1 VPARS
6 DAGYAEAIRKLHG
19 AILGITSLI
28 EAFPY
33 AVEGTFFNCPTMSLR
48 CTKVDSLCRMDA
60 TPDRGASEPYNRP
73 AADRNDNPEL
83 RSPVQKDTPGYLA
96 L

>member
-1 VPARS
+1 MPARS

-33 AVEGTFFNCPTMSLR
+33 AVEGTFLNRPNMLLR
-48 CTKVDSLCRMDA
+48 RTKVHSLCRMDA
-60 TPDRGASEPYNRP
+60 TLDRGASEPYNRP
-73 AADRNDNPEL
+73 TADRNDNPEL
-83 RSPVQKDTPGYLA
+83 RSAV
-96 L
+96 